1 MAEKKRWYVHTT
13 EHYSALK
20 KEGNLALCNSMM
32 NLKDIMLSDI
42 SQTQKDKYVV
52 YFILYKVGT
61 KDSQIYIERKW
72 NRGYQGW

>member
-1 MAEKKRWYVHTT
+1 MEYYR
-13 EHYSALK
+13 ALK
-20 KEGNLALCNSMM
+20 RNEIIIRATTWINHEN
-32 NLKDIMLSDI
+32 IMLSDI